1 MSYYGYINNIIKGQ
15 AFFNTDTGIVFEF
28 VPGQATQNY
37 TLTPTF
43 PQNLGFK
50 DASAISVI
58 DIPSSLLNNLFYFQL
73 SNTLDISNIQV
84 MNYGINT
91 RYTFNLLFS
100 KSKMTYTQFFPN
112 APLANDYL
120 YFLAHSLTGSTNI
133 NVFTNT
139 TNLYQ
144 SVADMDSGFNI
155 AINRPINFARIGS
168 PTQYFLSNDI
178 TNSFVHSTKQLIT
191 GMLQIANPI
200 RKRVFLNDLI
210 DQSVNNTQNIYWVP
224 FHSGD
229 KMSLLI
235 TYVSTYPG
243 IHARSYKIILNCIAT
258 FIFPNSVSNVGFNPA
273 GNLDPF
279 YILNLVNNISL
290 EGQPQS
296 QGIDSNFITR
306 YNTIGQNYF
315 NEMYTD
321 NIFIPIFKKMGFL
334 INPLDFYYKTFLTS
348 PYFSQPSTINIDGT
362 GGITN
367 NGLNLSFQYIY
378 LNSTIT
384 TNLYPSLR
392 SIKTSLLTSP
402 YNIYPTL
409 NDIHDI
415 QCDLNID
422 NSQNFIIRIYTR
434 PNYNQIDNQMNSNDT
449 FYGNFY
455 DSAILSDISGIETI
469 IENNPNGYNT
479 YHLGDLFNYW
489 SVLMNSEYNQHAYY
503 INSGLVTLSTFGE
516 QEILSICILTYDINA
531 NIGIKNII
539 VTYK

>member
-15 AFFNTDTGIVFEF
+15 AFFNIDGGIVFEF
-28 VPGQATQNY
+28 IPGQATQNY
-37 TLTPTF
+37 NVTPTF
-43 PQNLGFK
+43 PENLGFK

-58 DIPSSLLNNLFYFQL
+58 DIPSSVLNNLFYFQL
-73 SNTLDISNIQV
+73 TNTLDISNIQV

-139 TNLYQ
+139 INLYQ
-144 SVADMDSGFNI
+144 SVADMDAGFNT

-168 PTQYFLSNDI
+168 PTQYFLSND
-178 TNSFVHSTKQLIT
+178 TSNSFVHSTKQLIT
-191 GMLQIANPI
+191 GMLNIANPV
-200 RKRVFLNDLI
+200 RKNVFYNDLI
-210 DQSVNNTQNIYWVP
+210 DQSANNTQNIYWVP
-224 FHSGD
+224 FHAGD

-243 IHARSYKIILNCIAT
+243 IRARCYKIILNCIAT
-258 FIFPNSVSNVGFNPA
+258 FIFPDSVSKVGFNPR

-279 YILNLVNNISL
+279 YILNIVNNIS
-290 EGQPQS
+290 PC
-296 QGIDSNFITR
+296 QGIDLNFITTF
-306 YNTIGQNYF
+306 NTIGQNYF
-315 NEMYTD
+315 NGIYTD
-321 NIFIPIFKKMGFL
+321 DLFIPIFKKMGFL
-334 INPLDFYYKTFLTS
+334 LNPLDFYYKLFLVS
-348 PYFSQPSTINIDGT
+348 DYFSQPSTINTDGSQ
-362 GGITN
+362 GIMN
-367 NGLNLSFQYIY
+367 NGINLSFQYIY

-392 SIKTSLLTSP
+392 SIKTSLITSP

-434 PNYNQIDNQMNSNDT
+434 PNYTQINNLVNPYDT

-455 DSAILSDISGIETI
+455 DSAVLADISGIELM

-489 SVLMNSEYNQHAYY
+489 SVLMNSEYNRQTYF
-503 INSGLVTLSTFGE
+503 IDSGIETISTFGE
-516 QEILSICILTYDINA
+516 QQILSICILTYDINA

>member
-15 AFFNTDTGIVFEF
+15 AFFNTDGGIIFEF
-28 VPGQATQNY
+28 ISGQATQIYN
-37 TLTPTF
+37 LSPTF
-43 PQNLGFK
+43 PENIGFK
-50 DASAISVI
+50 DVNAISVI
-58 DIPSSLLNNLFYFQL
+58 DIPSSVLNNLFYFQL
-73 SNTLDISNIQV
+73 TDTLDISNIQV

-100 KSKMTYTQFFPN
+100 KSKITYTEFFPN
-112 APLANDYL
+112 VPLTNDYL
-120 YFLAHSLTGSTNI
+120 SYLAHSLTGSTNI
-133 NVFTNT
+133 NVFSNT

-168 PTQYFLSNDI
+168 PTQYFLSNDVS
-178 TNSFVHSTKQLIT
+178 NSFVYSTKQLIT
-191 GMLQIANPI
+191 GMLSIANPI
-200 RKRVFLNDLI
+200 RKKIFFNDLL
-210 DQSVNNTQNIYWVP
+210 DQSANNIQNIYWVP
-224 FHSGD
+224 FHVGD

-235 TYVSTYPG
+235 TYESNLPG
-243 IHARSYKIILNCIAT
+243 IDPRSYKIILNCIAI
-258 FIFPNSVSNVGFNPA
+258 FIFPDSVSNVGFNPA

-279 YILNLVNNISL
+279 YIFNLANNIFP
-290 EGQPQS
+290 GQN
-296 QGIDSNFITR
+296 QGIDSNFINR
-306 YNTIGQNYF
+306 YNSIGQKYF
-315 NEMYTD
+315 DRIYTD
-321 NIFIPIFKKMGFL
+321 DLFIPIFKKMGFVL
-334 INPLDFYYKTFLTS
+334 NPLDFYYKTFLTT
-348 PYFSQPSTINIDGT
+348 PYFSQPSTINGST
-362 GGITN
+362 GIMN

-422 NSQNFIIRIYTR
+422 NSQNFIIRVYTR
-434 PNYNQIDNQMNSNDT
+434 PNYNQIDNEMNINDT

-455 DSAILSDISGIETI
+455 DSAIVSDISGIETI
-469 IENNPNGYNT
+469 IENNPTGYNT

-489 SVLMNSEYNQHAYY
+489 SVLMNSEYNQQAYY
-503 INSGLVTLSTFGE
+503 INSELVTLSTFGE
-516 QEILSICILTYDINA
+516 QQILSICILTYDINA